1 MSRLVQRIDEAR
13 KAIAGLLVPGLTV
26 LGTAVLDGSDG
37 GSRITTAEWIAVAI
51 ASLGTGGLVYGLRN
65 GESPDPRTSTPEVAA

>member
-37 GSRITTAEWIAVAI
+37 GSRITTAEWIAVVV
-51 ASLGTGGLVYGLRN
+51 ASLAAGGAVYVVRN
-65 GESPDPRTSTPEVAA
+65 GESGDPTTSTPEPTP

>member
-1 MSRLVQRIDEAR
+1 MSRIAQRIDEAR

-37 GSRITTAEWIAVAI
+37 GSAITAAEWIAVAV
-51 ASLGTGGLVYGLRN
+51 ASLGTGGLVYAVRN
-65 GESPDPRTSTPEVAA
+65 GESADATTSTPEVAP